1 MGESA
6 KHIASWAIQGIRSND
21 SRVLSQL
28 YRTVYPKVRAH
39 VLNNS
44 GLEEQAKD
52 IFQEA
57 FIACWRNVK
66 EGKVNSD
73 SNMEAYLFTVARNKW
88 TDHLRSAYTRNR
100 VSTDSLA
107 PLQLSEE
114 QPGDPSIADPRLE
127 RMRVAFGKLGDT
139 CKQLLTLFYFER
151 KSMNEISETVG
162 IAPASARN
170 QKYRCM
176 EKLRVQTLESPNHG

>member
-1 MGESA
+1 MGESTKQTVSSA
-6 KHIASWAIQGIRSND
+6 LQGIRTND
-21 SRVLSQL
+21 TRVLSEL

-66 EGKVNSD
+66 EGKVKSD
-73 SNMEAYLFTVARNKW
+73 SNMEAYLFSIARNKW
-88 TDHLRSAYTRNR
+88 TDHLRSTYTRNR
-100 VSTDSLA
+100 VSADSMS
-107 PLQLSEE
+107 PLKMIAEGEEEDLHEERLSRMR
-114 QPGDPSIADPRLE
+114 AALE
-127 RMRVAFGKLGDT
+127 RLGDA
-139 CKQLLTLFYFER
+139 CRQLLVLFYFER
-151 KSMNEISETVG
+151 KSMEEISEQIGV
-162 IAPASARN
+162 APASARN

-176 EKLRVQTLESPNHG
+176 ERLRTSTLETEKNG

>member
-1 MGESA
+1 MGEST
-6 KHIASWAIQGIRSND
+6 KQTVASALQGIRTND
-21 SRVLSQL
+21 TRVLSDL

-66 EGKVNSD
+66 EGKVKSD

-114 QPGDPSIADPRLE
+114 PPEGQMAVDPRME
-127 RMRVAFGKLGDT
+127 RMRTAFDRLGDT

-162 IAPASARN
+162 LAPASARN